1 MLIVLELCNVIDFL
15 MVDFIRDF
23 FMCRENV
30 NVQRLIVNFNKV
42 FEFCEDI
49 LLDRFII
56 GQVSIDDFMDE
67 GDC

>member
-23 FMCRENV
+23 FMFRENV